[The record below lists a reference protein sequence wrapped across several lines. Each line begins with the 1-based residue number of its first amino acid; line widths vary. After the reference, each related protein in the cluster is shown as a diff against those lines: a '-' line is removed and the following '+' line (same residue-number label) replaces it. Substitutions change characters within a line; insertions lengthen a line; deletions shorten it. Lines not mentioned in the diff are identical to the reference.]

1 MLVREL
7 RALRPHIVHTYDSK
21 PSALGRL
28 AAWIAGVPVIIGTLP
43 GMGSLYVDERAVTRL
58 SRVIYETV
66 QRVASRMA
74 DLTVLQNQDDLNDF
88 LARRVLVSS
97 KAMLLSGGSGVD
109 TERFRPQRLT
119 PSDVIRRRA
128 TLGVNDGTLVVTMVA
143 RIIRSK
149 GALEYAAAAN
159 RIRREFQQ
167 VRFLL
172 VGADDHGSRDS
183 LNEAERLA
191 VAQGV
196 DCLGHQADVADVLA
210 ITDVF
215 VLPSFYMEGMPRALL
230 EAAASGLPI
239 ITTDI
244 RGCRDVIE
252 DGVSGIL
259 IPPRDAEALATAVLG
274 LLRDPVRRSRLGHQ
288 ARVRAVNDFDV
299 SAVAGRLLSVYL
311 GQLRRLTDFRNLAGA

>member
-1 MLVREL
+1 M
-7 RALRPHIVHTYDSK
+7 
-21 PSALGRL
+21 
-28 AAWIAGVPVIIGTLP
+28 
-43 GMGSLYVDERAVTRL
+43 
-58 SRVIYETV
+58 
-66 QRVASRMA
+66 
-74 DLTVLQNQDDLNDF
+74 F
-88 LARRVLVSS
+88 
-97 KAMLLSGGSGVD
+97 
-109 TERFRPQRLT
+109 
-119 PSDVIRRRA
+119 
-128 TLGVNDGTLVVTMVA
+128 GVNDGTLVVTMVA

-259 IPPRDAEALATAVLG
+259 IPPRDPEALATAILG

-288 ARVRAVNDFDV
+288 ARARAVSDFDV
-299 SAVAGRLLSVYL
+299 SAVASRLLSVYL
-311 GQLRRLTDFRNLAGA
+311 GQLRRLTDFRDLAGA